1 MPSKYFIY
9 IVALALLLTECKKQ
23 APINFNC
30 DISGTTTAATSVI
43 GNATTSYDL
52 ITGQPGY
59 AFQISMSGPSSSFI
73 NLYWY
78 NLDSVNAE
86 KFITAK
92 TYTIPN
98 YSAGLVAPFSVGAVY
113 APQGSNVTQVAYTTG
128 GGSGGTVTVTGNSGP
143 GGTISGT
150 FSFVGINTNNP
161 YDTVRVTNGTFTNVP
176 VASQ

>member
-1 MPSKYFIY
+1 MRIHY
-9 IVALALLLTECKKQ
+9 IFCIAAVMLLTRCKKDN

-30 DISGTTTAATSVI
+30 TLSGNLTTATTVQ
-43 GNATTSYDL
+43 GNASTSYDL

-59 AFQISMSGPSSSFI
+59 ALQIAMSGPSSSFI

-78 NLDSVNAE
+78 NLDSINAE
-86 KFITAK
+86 KNITAK

-113 APQGSNVTQVAYTTG
+113 APQGSNVNQDAYTTG
-128 GGSGGTVTVTGNSGP
+128 SGSGGTITVTGNTGP

-150 FSFVGINTNNP
+150 FSFTAINAYAP
-161 YDTVRVTNGTFTNVP
+161 YDTVRANGTFTNVP
-176 VASQ
+176 VATQ